1 MSVCWSMTDSI
12 LLWSMTDSILLW
24 SMTDSI
30 LLWSMTDSILLWS
43 MTDSILL
50 WSMTDSILLWSM
62 TDSILLW
69 SMTDSILLWS
79 MTDSILLWSMTDS
92 ILLWNMTDSILLW
105 NMTDSILLW
114 NMTDSILLWSMTNS
128 ILLWSMT
135 DSILLWNMTNS
146 ILLWSMTDS
155 ILLWNMTNSILLWS
169 MTNSILLWS
178 MTDSILLWNMT
189 DSILLWNMTDSIL
202 LWNMTDS
209 ILLWNMTDS
218 ILLWSM
224 TDSILLWNMTNSIL
238 LWSMTDSILLWS
250 MTDSILLW
258 NMTDSILLWNMTDSI
273 LLWSMT
279 DSILL
284 WNMTDSIL
292 LWNMTDSILLWNM
305 TDSILLWNM
314 TDSILLWN
322 MTDSILL
329 WSMTDS
335 ILLWNMTDSILL
347 WNMTDSILL
356 WSMTNSILL
365 WSMTDSILLWNMT
378 NSILLWSM
386 TNSILLWSMTNSIL
400 LWSMTD
406 SILLWS
412 MTDSILLWNMTD
424 SILLWN
430 MTDSIL
436 LWNMTDSILLWNM
449 TDSILLWNMT
459 DSILLWSM
467 TDSILL
473 WSMTD
478 SILLWNMTD
487 SILLWSMT
495 NSILLWNMTN
505 SILLW
510 NMTNSILLWSMTNSI
525 LLWNMTDSILLW
537 NMTDSILLWNMTN
550 SILLWNMTNSI
561 LLWSMTN
568 SILLWNMT
576 NSILLWS
583 MTNSI
588 LLWSMTNSILLW
600 NMTNSILLWSMT
612 NSILLWNMTNSI
624 LLWSMTNS
632 ILLWNMTNSILL
644 WSMTNSILLW
654 NMTNSILLWSMTDS
668 ILLWNMTDSILLWN
682 MTDSILL
689 WNMTDSILLWN
700 MTNSILLWNMTNSI
714 LLWNMTNSILL
725 WNMTNSILLWNMT
738 NSILLWNMTNSIL
751 LWNMT
756 NSILLWN
763 MTNSIL
769 LWNMTNS
776 ILLWNMTN
784 SILLWNMTNSILL
797 WSMTDSIL
805 LWNMTD
811 SILLW
816 NMTDSILLWSMT
828 DSILLW
834 SMTDSILLW
843 SMTDSILLWSMTN
856 SILLWNMTDSILLWS
871 MTDSILLWSMT
882 DSILLWS
889 MTDSK
894 YYSVRHD
901 DAPQFCH
908 SRFFALPSLPIPLS
922 HSLLLPLYP
931 PPLSL
936 CIFLLPRFSPPLLP
950 FFSPLFPPP
959 TVFPS
964 FSFPLPPLFSSRLA
978 SAVLLY
984 LRHSG
989 IKLRDSRVFPG
1000 LSTEKEKWLAFFPK
1014 TKKLSSSKKEKDGED
1029 RKRNPILKYI
1039 GKPRSTSQSTFHV
1052 PLSPTEVRPG
1062 SVRNIIQQFEN
1073 HTEIPGEEGAEGD
1086 PPRLSS
1092 SSLGEDSM
1100 DSPTVS
1106 MRLARSESLKAQGEG
1121 RRRGGSSGAETVPRS
1136 RSDVDMEDCGEES
1149 EGPGLR
1155 PLHHSTSSASSS
1167 SARSCENPTPPYTPR
1182 SSRRKSMEFPVALL
1196 PDAPALE
1203 EDVVDSHNWQETVA
1217 PQVLATLCPREVDR
1231 QAVIYE
1237 LLTTEASHL
1246 RTLRVLDQVF
1256 FQKMRCVL
1264 SSDELACIFPNLPQ
1278 VYELH
1283 ASLCEAMKKRR
1294 ESPIVQGI
1302 GDIMLAR
1309 FEGVAGEEFQEQA
1322 SHLCSQQSQALELI
1336 KNKQRKDPRFAHI
1349 IQECEASPHCRRLQL
1364 KDLLVSETQRLTKYP
1379 LLLDNI
1385 LKHTEA
1391 GSTDLPPLQQA
1402 QACCRGILQA
1412 VNEVVRE
1419 TEHRQR
1425 LNQYQRRLDPTPQ
1438 FKSLDLTSKRMIH
1451 EGPLTWKVSKDK
1463 TLEIQALLLS
1473 DLLVLLQRGP
1483 DDRLLLRCPSRL
1495 LGGGGGGSGDTKASF
1510 SPVVQLDSLLVRS
1523 VATDNKALYV
1533 ISTTEQQIY
1542 ELVAGT
1548 SSEKNIW
1555 KDQLEKTISLAAGSS
1570 PSTNNRSTPISSPSL
1585 GNASPVSTG
1594 SHVYQSDDSM
1604 AEQAVSMGT
1613 NSPNDEDNELTP
1625 TTPTAQSGSFLHSEG
1640 RDYVKRQI
1648 GVAEAALEDVE
1659 MLKQLIFHNFEEVG
1673 WSHDSDGTP
1682 TNETANERSPLNDRR
1697 RPASSETL
1705 LSASPSQLEAED
1717 SEAPPSEV
1725 GSPSVHVVR
1734 KAVVAGSPSIPDDI
1748 TDVNLHSDQSPEPRG
1763 GASVR
1768 GNVFYLV
1775 MPTEQGDGLLDESH
1789 TDEVIDPPTLTST
1802 ELPDLD
1808 QEVMSSNIQ
1817 HHEEEGQVSSTL
1829 SAGDQSEPGNP
1840 RQEVGLGQSQKV
1852 LQSHVIKH
1860 VDEIFHTIEE
1870 LMSKLHQLRDIETAH
1885 HQLLKTLREPPVNQ
1899 ESDDLPRN
1907 QQAVVTTPSLD
1918 RDPGD
1923 EPAKPEILST
1933 GF

>member
-1 MSVCWSMTDSI
+1 MSLRPPTSTLDSGAAIKKHSHLPRLSSLTIGDSERKTSSGQQREPLADFPTESTGQGLVQRCVVVQKDQLGFGFTVCGERIKLVQNVRPGGAAVKAGVHEGDRIIKVNGSLVSSMSHQEVVKLIKSGTYVALTLQGPPPSAAALHLHPLPTD
-12 LLWSMTDSILLW
+12 
-24 SMTDSI
+24 
-30 LLWSMTDSILLWS
+30 
-43 MTDSILL
+43 
-50 WSMTDSILLWSM
+50 
-62 TDSILLW
+62 
-69 SMTDSILLWS
+69 
-79 MTDSILLWSMTDS
+79 
-92 ILLWNMTDSILLW
+92 
-105 NMTDSILLW
+105 
-114 NMTDSILLWSMTNS
+114 
-128 ILLWSMT
+128 
-135 DSILLWNMTNS
+135 
-146 ILLWSMTDS
+146 
-155 ILLWNMTNSILLWS
+155 
-169 MTNSILLWS
+169 
-178 MTDSILLWNMT
+178 
-189 DSILLWNMTDSIL
+189 
-202 LWNMTDS
+202 
-209 ILLWNMTDS
+209 
-218 ILLWSM
+218 
-224 TDSILLWNMTNSIL
+224 
-238 LWSMTDSILLWS
+238 
-250 MTDSILLW
+250 
-258 NMTDSILLWNMTDSI
+258 
-273 LLWSMT
+273 
-279 DSILL
+279 
-284 WNMTDSIL
+284 
-292 LWNMTDSILLWNM
+292 
-305 TDSILLWNM
+305 
-314 TDSILLWN
+314 
-322 MTDSILL
+322 
-329 WSMTDS
+329 
-335 ILLWNMTDSILL
+335 
-347 WNMTDSILL
+347 
-356 WSMTNSILL
+356 
-365 WSMTDSILLWNMT
+365 
-378 NSILLWSM
+378 
-386 TNSILLWSMTNSIL
+386 
-400 LWSMTD
+400 
-406 SILLWS
+406 
-412 MTDSILLWNMTD
+412 
-424 SILLWN
+424 
-430 MTDSIL
+430 
-436 LWNMTDSILLWNM
+436 
-449 TDSILLWNMT
+449 
-459 DSILLWSM
+459 
-467 TDSILL
+467 
-473 WSMTD
+473 
-478 SILLWNMTD
+478 
-487 SILLWSMT
+487 
-495 NSILLWNMTN
+495 
-505 SILLW
+505 
-510 NMTNSILLWSMTNSI
+510 
-525 LLWNMTDSILLW
+525 
-537 NMTDSILLWNMTN
+537 
-550 SILLWNMTNSI
+550 
-561 LLWSMTN
+561 
-568 SILLWNMT
+568 
-576 NSILLWS
+576 
-583 MTNSI
+583 
-588 LLWSMTNSILLW
+588 
-600 NMTNSILLWSMT
+600 
-612 NSILLWNMTNSI
+612 
-624 LLWSMTNS
+624 
-632 ILLWNMTNSILL
+632 
-644 WSMTNSILLW
+644 
-654 NMTNSILLWSMTDS
+654 
-668 ILLWNMTDSILLWN
+668 
-682 MTDSILL
+682 
-689 WNMTDSILLWN
+689 
-700 MTNSILLWNMTNSI
+700 
-714 LLWNMTNSILL
+714 
-725 WNMTNSILLWNMT
+725 
-738 NSILLWNMTNSIL
+738 
-751 LWNMT
+751 
-756 NSILLWN
+756 
-763 MTNSIL
+763 
-769 LWNMTNS
+769 
-776 ILLWNMTN
+776 
-784 SILLWNMTNSILL
+784 
-797 WSMTDSIL
+797 
-805 LWNMTD
+805 
-811 SILLW
+811 
-816 NMTDSILLWSMT
+816 
-828 DSILLW
+828 
-834 SMTDSILLW
+834 
-843 SMTDSILLWSMTN
+843 
-856 SILLWNMTDSILLWS
+856 
-871 MTDSILLWSMT
+871 
-882 DSILLWS
+882 
-889 MTDSK
+889 
-894 YYSVRHD
+894 
-901 DAPQFCH
+901 
-908 SRFFALPSLPIPLS
+908 
-922 HSLLLPLYP
+922 LLPNQRTSLGGEAPPPPP
-931 PPLSL
+931 PPLSPGL
-936 CIFLLPRFSPPLLP
+936 TSNPSQRITKPLQNLDVQKHATQILRNMLEQGEAELQDLMEELLLNPSPSLEERIESAKRRAQQVRVKIQQDLDGTRLESVTSYVVAGEGRLSGDSSEGDFEACESPHSSPSTSSFRTPLYRRQGSDTHTFSDSAGKAQIIGPEEEEEGDDSYPLNEMDGPFQDIELLKSRPAHMTVFMRYLFSQLLDPNPLL
-950 FFSPLFPPP
+950 FYLSVEVYLGSSPKDARALAPQICSHFLDPDAPLKIRVREEYLSDIESRLHAQEDIRGPLSELQQQVLPDIQDQIQDYRSKQMMGLGSLFGEGDLQQLDGDPAKERLVVDRQV
-959 TVFPS
+959 TALWEILS
-964 FSFPLPPLFSSRLA
+964 KHEEESSSRLA

-1000 LSTEKEKWLAFFPK
+1000 LSTEKEKWLSFFPK

-1039 GKPRSTSQSTFHV
+1039 GKPRSTSQSM
-1052 PLSPTEVRPG
+1052 RPG

-1086 PPRLSS
+1086 APRLSS

-1182 SSRRKSMEFPVALL
+1182 SSRRKSVEFPVALL

-1264 SSDELACIFPNLPQ
+1264 SSEELACIFPNLPQ

-1483 DDRLLLRCPSRL
+1483 DDRLLLRCPSRF

-1510 SPVVQLDSLLVRS
+1510 SPVIQLDSLLVRS

-1570 PSTNNRSTPISSPSL
+1570 PSTNNRSTPIFSPSL

-1604 AEQAVSMGT
+1604 TGQAVSMGT

-1625 TTPTAQSGSFLHSEG
+1625 TTPTAQSGAFLHIEG
-1640 RDYVKRQI
+1640 RDYGKKQI

-1659 MLKQLIFHNFEEVG
+1659 ILKRLIFHNFEEVG

-1682 TNETANERSPLNDRR
+1682 TNETANERSPLNDRQR
-1697 RPASSETL
+1697 LASSDTL
-1705 LSASPSQLEAED
+1705 LNASPSQLEAEH

-1725 GSPSVHVVR
+1725 GSSSVHVVR

-1748 TDVNLHSDQSPEPRG
+1748 TDVNLHSDQSSEPRG
-1763 GASVR
+1763 GTSVR

-1808 QEVMSSNIQ
+1808 QEVMSSNIK

-1829 SAGDQSEPGNP
+1829 SAGKQLEPGNL
-1840 RQEVGLGQSQKV
+1840 RREGGLGQSQKV
-1852 LQSHVIKH
+1852 LQNYVIKH

-1870 LMSKLHQLRDIETAH
+1870 LMSKLHQLRHIETAH

-1907 QQAVVTTPSLD
+1907 QVTVVRTPSLD
-1918 RDPGD
+1918 RNPGD
-1923 EPAKPEILST
+1923 AEPAKPEILST